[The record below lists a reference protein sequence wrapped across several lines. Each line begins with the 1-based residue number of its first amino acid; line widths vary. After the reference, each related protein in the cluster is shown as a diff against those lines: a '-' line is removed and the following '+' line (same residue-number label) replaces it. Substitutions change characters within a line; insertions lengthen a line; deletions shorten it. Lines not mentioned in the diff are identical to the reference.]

1 VPTSPT
7 AENTPVFASV
17 ILLLMADEFE
27 QMTLDLDR
35 YRAASLHLMD
45 ALGRQQVAIEQSL
58 EVARDPVPLDDH
70 MRTVRSADLRRD
82 MSDRLLE
89 FETARKDVRVSLTSM
104 LLAQGKSGVEVGEL
118 FGMSRQAASRL
129 VIEARARS
137 AGRGSPDTSPAPAA
151 DL

>member
-1 VPTSPT
+1 M
-7 AENTPVFASV
+7 FASV
-17 ILLLMADEFE
+17 ILLPMADEFE
-27 QMTLDLDR
+27 QVALDLDR

-45 ALGRQQVAIEQSL
+45 ALGRQQVVIEQSL
-58 EVARDPVPLDDH
+58 GVARDPLPLDDH

-129 VIEARARS
+129 VIEARARA
-137 AGRGSPDTSPAPAA
+137 AGRASPGPSPAPA
-151 DL
+151 DDV